1 MSSLRRTAGLAL
13 RQRFFLVFSAYLF
26 AVALPMVSLFLF
38 VNGAYRE
45 LAVMQSRQSEISRL
59 MAATDEAYDLF
70 GRYTYSR
77 SEAQLTAFRS
87 QEQAI
92 SAASARLDA
101 ELPQDFHYPLY
112 DLESMRQTFSELAE
126 SIRGDLLAGLER
138 IYLDKR
144 LAELNRFR
152 GYINQEYSKLLV
164 DYLEHVRGRS
174 DELRAGVNRSE
185 RLTAL
190 VMALVLLGGAVLAR
204 RISRGITSPI
214 RRLADSLERFSSGE
228 LDIPALA
235 VGRRDE
241 IGVVVESFNRMT
253 TEIRAH
259 VGQIQERAAM
269 EAEIADQRVRL
280 LQAENALKL
289 AEIRWLQNQVNPH
302 FIYNAFNSIL
312 SLARLE
318 EANRTATSVESLAV
332 LLRSALRSGRAM
344 NSLREEMEV
353 VRHYLLIQK
362 TRFGK
367 RLEFTLDLPE
377 GLLSQRL
384 PAMILQPFVENA
396 VIHGI
401 EPREEGGHL
410 EVEARARENGGILLR
425 VSDDGVGFDPS
436 RVRGGVDALDDGR
449 HIGIE
454 NSRRRMELLYGGD
467 REHISIESAPGRGSR
482 VLIEVP
488 PEPRNQE
495 SSGIGS

>member
-1 MSSLRRTAGLAL
+1 MAGLAL

-70 GRYTYSR
+70 GKYTYSR
-77 SEAQLTAFRS
+77 NQSQLLAFRS
-87 QEQAI
+87 KEQEI
-92 SAASARLDA
+92 SMATARLDA
-101 ELPQDFHYPLY
+101 ELPRDFHYPLY
-112 DLESMRQTFSELAE
+112 DLGRMHLTFNELAE
-126 SIRGDLLAGLER
+126 SIRGDLLAGMER
-138 IYLDKR
+138 IFLDKR

-152 GYINQEYSKLLV
+152 GYINNEYSKLLV

-174 DELRAGVNRSE
+174 DELRAGVDRIE
-185 RLTAL
+185 RLTVVVL
-190 VMALVLLGGAVLAR
+190 ALVLLGGAVLAG

-214 RRLADSLERFSSGE
+214 HRLADSLERFSSGE

-235 VGRRDE
+235 VTRRDE

-259 VGQIQERAAM
+259 VDEIQERAAV
-269 EAEIADQRVRL
+269 EAELAVQRVRL

-318 EANRTATSVESLAV
+318 EAHRTATSVESLAV

-353 VRHYLLIQK
+353 VRYYLLIQK

-367 RLEFTLDLPE
+367 RLEFSLDLPD
-377 GLLSQRL
+377 GLLSKRL

-401 EPREEGGHL
+401 EPRNEGGRL
-410 EVEARARENGGILLR
+410 EVEARSRETGGILLL
-425 VSDDGVGFDPS
+425 VTDDGVGFDPS
-436 RVRGGVDALDDGR
+436 RVRGGTDALDDGR

-454 NSRRRMELLYGGD
+454 NSRRRMELLYGAD
-467 REHISIESAPGRGSR
+467 REYISIESAPGRGSR
-482 VLIEVP
+482 VRIEVP
-488 PEPRNQE
+488 PEPLNQE
-495 SSGIGS
+495 GPVIGS